1 MAEVRTVKNTQGLQ
15 QNVIASTGS
24 AAPCESPPLAWQV
37 PGVRVSGP
45 ADLLPS
51 AVPGGTS
58 LQKLGAVD
66 VIVLVSI
73 SDPHAP
79 SLK

>member
-1 MAEVRTVKNTQGLQ
+1 M
-15 QNVIASTGS
+15 
-24 AAPCESPPLAWQV
+24 PCESPPLGWHE
-37 PGVRVSGP
+37 PGVCVSEP

-58 LQKLGAVD
+58 WQKLGAVE
-66 VIVLVSI
+66 VIVTVSI
-73 SDPHAP
+73 TEPHAP